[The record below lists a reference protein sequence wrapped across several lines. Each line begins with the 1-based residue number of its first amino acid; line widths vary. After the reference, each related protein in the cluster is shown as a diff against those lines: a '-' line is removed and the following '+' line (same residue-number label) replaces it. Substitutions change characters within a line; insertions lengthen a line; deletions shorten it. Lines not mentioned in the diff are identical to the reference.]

1 MKLLNFGDGDTLS
14 ADDSGFYISYADMM
28 TLLMVFFVLMFSVS
42 KPDESRFDEVAKSVS
57 QAFNQEVAQE
67 IIDEIN
73 RLEVLEKSL
82 NATIEAV
89 QLSDQIST
97 EVTPDGLKL
106 ELASSALFAAGSAD
120 IRQSMKATLKQL
132 SGAILTLPSEEYMK
146 RIEGHTDDVPIS
158 TARFPSNWE
167 LASARALNVLHLFEA
182 NGFPSDQL
190 AATSYADT
198 QPKLPN
204 RSATGEA
211 LAENQAKNRR
221 VLVYIKPRT

>member
-1 MKLLNFGDGDTLS
+1 MKLLNFGDGDTLN
-14 ADDSGFYISYADMM
+14 ADDSGFYVSYADMM

-106 ELASSALFAAGSAD
+106 ELASSALFAAGSAE

-132 SGAILTLPSEEYMK
+132 SGAILTLPSEEYMM

>member
-1 MKLLNFGDGDTLS
+1 MKLLNFGDSDPLS
-14 ADDSGFYISYADMM
+14 TDDSGFYTSFADMM

-42 KPDESRFDEVAKSVS
+42 KPDESKFDQVAKSVS

-89 QLSDQIST
+89 QLSDQITT

-106 ELASSALFAAGSAD
+106 ELASSALFAAGSAE

-132 SGAILTLPSEEYMK
+132 SGAILTLPSEEYMM

>member
-1 MKLLNFGDGDTLS
+1 MKLLNFGDSDPLS
-14 ADDSGFYISYADMM
+14 TDDSGFYTSFADMM

-42 KPDESRFDEVAKSVS
+42 KPDESKFDQVAKSVS

-106 ELASSALFAAGSAD
+106 ELASSALFAAGSAE

-132 SGAILTLPSEEYMK
+132 SGAILTLPSEEYMM

>member
-1 MKLLNFGDGDTLS
+1 MKLLNFGDSDPLS
-14 ADDSGFYISYADMM
+14 TDDSGFYTSFADMM

-42 KPDESRFDEVAKSVS
+42 KPDESKFDQVAKSVS

-89 QLSDQIST
+89 QLSDQITT
-97 EVTPDGLKL
+97 EVTPEGLKL
-106 ELASSALFAAGSAD
+106 ELASSALFAAGSAE

-132 SGAILTLPSEEYMK
+132 SGAILTLPSEEYMM

-211 LAENQAKNRR
+211 LTENQAKNRR

>member
-132 SGAILTLPSEEYMK
+132 SGAILKLPSEEYMM

>member
-1 MKLLNFGDGDTLS
+1 MKLLNFGDSDPLS
-14 ADDSGFYISYADMM
+14 TDDSGFYTSFADMM

-132 SGAILTLPSEEYMK
+132 SGAILTLPSEEYMM

>member
-1 MKLLNFGDGDTLS
+1 MKLLNFGDSDPLS
-14 ADDSGFYISYADMM
+14 TDDSGFYTSFADMM

-42 KPDESRFDEVAKSVS
+42 KPDESKFDQVAKSVS

-89 QLSDQIST
+89 QLSDQITT
-97 EVTPDGLKL
+97 EVTPEGLKL
-106 ELASSALFAAGSAD
+106 ELASSALFAAGSAE

-132 SGAILTLPSEEYMK
+132 SGAILTLPSEEYMM

>member
-1 MKLLNFGDGDTLS
+1 MKLLNFGDSDPLS
-14 ADDSGFYISYADMM
+14 TDDSGFYTSFADMM

-42 KPDESRFDEVAKSVS
+42 KPDESKFDQVAKSVS

-89 QLSDQIST
+89 QLSDQITT
-97 EVTPDGLKL
+97 EVTPEGLKL

-132 SGAILTLPSEEYMK
+132 SGAILTLPSEEYMM

>member
-1 MKLLNFGDGDTLS
+1 MKLLNFGDSDPLS
-14 ADDSGFYISYADMM
+14 TDDSGFYTSFADMM

-42 KPDESRFDEVAKSVS
+42 KPDESKFDQVAKSVS

-132 SGAILTLPSEEYMK
+132 SGAILTLPSEEYMM

>member
-1 MKLLNFGDGDTLS
+1 MKLLNFGDSDPLS
-14 ADDSGFYISYADMM
+14 TDDSGFYTSFADMM

-42 KPDESRFDEVAKSVS
+42 KPDESKFDQVAKSVS

-89 QLSDQIST
+89 QLSDQITT

-106 ELASSALFAAGSAD
+106 ELASSALFAAGSAE

-132 SGAILTLPSEEYMK
+132 SGAILTLPSEEYMM

-211 LAENQAKNRR
+211 LTENQAKNRR

>member
-89 QLSDQIST
+89 QLSD
-97 EVTPDGLKL
+97 
-106 ELASSALFAAGSAD
+106 
-120 IRQSMKATLKQL
+120 
-132 SGAILTLPSEEYMK
+132 
-146 RIEGHTDDVPIS
+146 
-158 TARFPSNWE
+158 
-167 LASARALNVLHLFEA
+167 
-182 NGFPSDQL
+182 
-190 AATSYADT
+190 
-198 QPKLPN
+198 
-204 RSATGEA
+204 
-211 LAENQAKNRR
+211 
-221 VLVYIKPRT
+221 

>member
-1 MKLLNFGDGDTLS
+1 MKLLNFGDSDPLS
-14 ADDSGFYISYADMM
+14 TDDSGFYTSFADMM
-28 TLLMVFFVLMFSVS
+28 TLLMVVFVLMFSVS
-42 KPDESRFDEVAKSVS
+42 KPDESKFDQVAKSVS

-89 QLSDQIST
+89 QLSDQITT
-97 EVTPDGLKL
+97 EVTPEGLKL
-106 ELASSALFAAGSAD
+106 ELASSALFAAGSAE

-132 SGAILTLPSEEYMK
+132 SGAILTLPSEEYMM

-211 LAENQAKNRR
+211 LTENQAKNRR

>member
-1 MKLLNFGDGDTLS
+1 MKLLNFGDSDPLS
-14 ADDSGFYISYADMM
+14 TDDSGFYTSFADMM

-42 KPDESRFDEVAKSVS
+42 KPDESKFDQVAKSVS

-67 IIDEIN
+67 IIDEVN

-106 ELASSALFAAGSAD
+106 ELASSALFAAGSAE

-132 SGAILTLPSEEYMK
+132 SGAILTLPSEEYMM

-211 LAENQAKNRR
+211 LTENQAKNRR

>member
-1 MKLLNFGDGDTLS
+1 MKLLNFGDGDPLS
-14 ADDSGFYISYADMM
+14 SDDSGFYISYADMM

-89 QLSDQIST
+89 QLSDQITT

-132 SGAILTLPSEEYMK
+132 SGAILTLPSEEYMM

-221 VLVYIKPRT
+221 VLVYSKPRT

>member
-1 MKLLNFGDGDTLS
+1 MKLLNFGDSDPLS
-14 ADDSGFYISYADMM
+14 TDDSGFYTSFADMM

-42 KPDESRFDEVAKSVS
+42 KPDESKFDQVAKSVS

-89 QLSDQIST
+89 QLSDQITT

-106 ELASSALFAAGSAD
+106 ELASSALFAAGSAE

-132 SGAILTLPSEEYMK
+132 SGAILTLPSEEYMM

-182 NGFPSDQL
+182 NVFPSDQL

>member
-1 MKLLNFGDGDTLS
+1 MKLLNFGDSDPLS
-14 ADDSGFYISYADMM
+14 TDDSGFYTSFADMM

-42 KPDESRFDEVAKSVS
+42 KPDESKFDQVAKSVS

-89 QLSDQIST
+89 QLSDQITT

-106 ELASSALFAAGSAD
+106 ELASSALFAAGSAE

-132 SGAILTLPSEEYMK
+132 SGAILTLPSEEYMM

-211 LAENQAKNRR
+211 LAENQAKHRR